1 MRRGF
6 TLAEL
11 LITLGIIAVISAL
24 LAASIVKLKPDSD
37 KATFLKQ
44 YDAVMNITNKIVNNS
59 RLYPICQND
68 VAGEEKWDCRQ
79 HPLFN
84 IAQTSVDGKSVNGT
98 GKYCD
103 LLAMSLSGKKLS
115 DNSCSL
121 NPTYADGAWTPTFTT
136 KNGSEWLVSTSRSAA
151 GDADSGYSASYQTE
165 VYFDLN
171 GAEGPNCLYNKDS
184 CKKPDRFKLLVAAD
198 GTTIVADPMGQA
210 YVNTRKNWNKKTPE
224 IADDAV
230 VVANLNV
237 NLKDFALQRCGAQEA
252 SPGCPD
258 GQVLGD
264 DGICRD
270 SHPCPDG
277 FVWNENWKTCMFDP
291 KCPDG
296 QTWNFMEGKC
306 KPVTPGCGPNEF
318 PFYDVPAWDNGC
330 YPPGI
335 LIQNHPIFEG
345 DRLSLV
351 DWNFHVWTNS
361 VTSGDIV
368 VFLGL
373 LNGNYQEPRDVI
385 FEIGC
390 MIPSGGRECALKI
403 TNDTPEYGVG
413 PAGQGVGQ
421 GVGEGVDVGPD
432 YRPGGKYYNDK
443 PIYLP
448 CNNNA
453 AAQCIEESLRKE
465 LGSNYK
471 NYKINAPSNN
481 NSARLMN
488 YGTVNTIVK
497 VISNENQKRDIHAY
511 SDWLGG
517 RSDSSGGN
525 VPMSLPI
532 QKIYKFAQ

>member
-171 GAEGPNCLYNKDS
+171 GAEGPNCLYDKDN

-210 YVNTRKNWNKKTPE
+210 YVNTRKNWNKKSLE

-237 NLKDFALQRCGAQEA
+237 NLKDFALQRCGMSES
-252 SPGCPD
+252 SPVVPDEPIVPVEPTPIIDEGCTAEYPYKVPGLKD
-258 GQVLGD
+258 YGVSECQATKTLM
-264 DGICRD
+264 ITKNTTTLRD
-270 SHPCPDG
+270 KSNAACYLEDWDFEVKAYPYVQADTTVFWG
-277 FVWNENWKTCMFDP
+277 FTTV
-291 KCPDG
+291 
-296 QTWNFMEGKC
+296 
-306 KPVTPGCGPNEF
+306 
-318 PFYDVPAWDNGC
+318 
-330 YPPGI
+330 I
-335 LIQNHPIFEG
+335 
-345 DRLSLV
+345 
-351 DWNFHVWTNS
+351 
-361 VTSGDIV
+361 
-368 VFLGL
+368 
-373 LNGNYQEPRDVI
+373 GNNNANTYNVQA
-385 FEIGC
+385 EIGC
-390 MIPSGGRECALKI
+390 KIPMGGISCTPQITAKTATNGLTGVTYNSDFSSDINTYIEKYLGKNNKINQNSNNDNIVRLQESGGASIYSFVKI
-403 TNDTPEYGVG
+403 ISGENDERQVVYFGQQSVFPCHSVG
-413 PAGQGVGQ
+413 GAWT
-421 GVGEGVDVGPD
+421 
-432 YRPGGKYYNDK
+432 
-443 PIYLP
+443 IYPLDL
-448 CNNNA
+448 
-453 AAQCIEESLRKE
+453 IRK
-465 LGSNYK
+465 
-471 NYKINAPSNN
+471 
-481 NSARLMN
+481 
-488 YGTVNTIVK
+488 
-497 VISNENQKRDIHAY
+497 
-511 SDWLGG
+511 
-517 RSDSSGGN
+517 SDSKY
-525 VPMSLPI
+525 V
-532 QKIYKFAQ
+532 IYNK

>member
-151 GDADSGYSASYQTE
+151 GDAESGYSASYQTE
-165 VYFDLN
+165 VYIDLN
-171 GAEGPNCLYNKDS
+171 GAKGPNCLYDKDN

-210 YVNTRKNWNKKTPE
+210 YVNTRKNWNKKPLE

-237 NLKDFALQRCGAQEA
+237 NLKDFALQRCGAGAGSHEDPPAPNPVEPVEPVQP
-252 SPGCPD
+252 SDPGCEA
-258 GQVLGD
+258 GQFKFHHVESD
-264 DGICRD
+264 
-270 SHPCPDG
+270 
-277 FVWNENWKTCMFDP
+277 
-291 KCPDG
+291 
-296 QTWNFMEGKC
+296 
-306 KPVTPGCGPNEF
+306 
-318 PFYDVPAWDNGC
+318 AC
-330 YPPGI
+330 YPPHI
-335 LIQNHPIFEG
+335 LIESKPVVVNSAAQNYY
-345 DRLSLV
+345 LS
-351 DWNFHVWTNS
+351 DWDFHVWTN
-361 VTSGDIV
+361 TEADEDIT
-368 VFLGL
+368 VFIGYLDP
-373 LNGNYQEPRDVI
+373 NKTDWRDVP

-390 MIPSGGRECALKI
+390 KIPKGQTECSL
-403 TNDTPEYGVG
+403 
-413 PAGQGVGQ
+413 
-421 GVGEGVDVGPD
+421 DVKLSDYYPGSSAD
-432 YRPGGKYYNDK
+432 YRY
-443 PIYLP
+443 
-448 CNNNA
+448 A
-453 AAQCIEESLRKE
+453 FCIERKLKDI
-465 LGSNYK
+465 LGINYK
-471 NYKINAPSNN
+471 NYKINPLSNSSDVINTYYGAPQITYWGDAALYVKITSKA
-481 NSARLMN
+481 SQRGVSP
-488 YGTVNTIVK
+488 YRGWDGIVK
-497 VISNENQKRDIHAY
+497 NGGAFY
-511 SDWLGG
+511 SSYQ
-517 RSDSSGGN
+517 RA
-525 VPMSLPI
+525 
-532 QKIYKFAQ
+532 KIKWTAGQ